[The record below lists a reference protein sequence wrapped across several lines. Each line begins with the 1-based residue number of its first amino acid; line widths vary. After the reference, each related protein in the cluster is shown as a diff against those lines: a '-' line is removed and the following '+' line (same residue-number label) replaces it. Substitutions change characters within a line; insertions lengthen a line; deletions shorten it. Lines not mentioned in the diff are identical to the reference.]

1 MLSACFLGVAALFLG
16 LSFWTFLETLAAVFA
31 RRIEPAYPSSSSAR
45 VAILVP
51 AHNEEI
57 EIAETLQ
64 TLTAQKRPQDQLIVI
79 ADNCTDRTAEIAR
92 SMGVTVLERH
102 DTLRRGKG
110 YALDYGTT
118 HLAAD
123 PPDVV
128 IVVDADCQVQPG
140 TIEQLVDTVMATG
153 RPVQATYLLQKPPQA
168 TAKHSVAAFAFT
180 LKNLVRP
187 LGLTHLRLPC
197 LLTGTGMAF
206 PWAAIQAVSLASGH
220 IVEDMKVSVDLT
232 IAGFAPLYC
241 PEARVTGV
249 LPQNSRAGESQRT
262 RWEHGHLQAITT
274 FVPVLIKSAIQR
286 RNLDAL
292 GVALELSVPPLSLYV
307 MSWLAISAI
316 TLFWGWISGHWFPG
330 MIAIAAG
337 ACLAG
342 TVFGAWAKFGRDDLS
357 LRDLITVPMYILW
370 KIPVYLKFLV
380 RPQKTWVRTERDV
393 RSASE

>member
-16 LSFWTFLETLAAVFA
+16 LSCWTLLETLAAVFV

-64 TLTAQKRPQDQLIVI
+64 TLTAQKRLQDQLIVI
-79 ADNCTDRTAEIAR
+79 ADNCTDQTAEIAR
-92 SMGVTVLERH
+92 SMGATVLERY
-102 DTLRRGKG
+102 DTLRYGKG

-118 HLAAD
+118 HLATD

-153 RPVQATYLLQKPPQA
+153 RPVQATYLIQKPRQA

-187 LGLTHLRLPC
+187 LGLTHFGLPC

-220 IVEDMKVSVDLT
+220 IVEDMKISVDLT
-232 IAGFAPLYC
+232 IAGFAPIYC
-241 PEARVTGV
+241 PEARVTGM

-262 RWEHGHLQAITT
+262 RWEHGHLQSITT

-307 MSWLAISAI
+307 ISWLAISAI
-316 TLFWGWISGHWFPG
+316 TLFWGWVSGHWFPG

-337 ACLAG
+337 VCLLG
-342 TVFGAWAKFGRDDLS
+342 TVFGAWVKFGRDDLS

-380 RPQKTWVRTERDV
+380 RPQKAWVRTERDA
-393 RSASE
+393 RPASE